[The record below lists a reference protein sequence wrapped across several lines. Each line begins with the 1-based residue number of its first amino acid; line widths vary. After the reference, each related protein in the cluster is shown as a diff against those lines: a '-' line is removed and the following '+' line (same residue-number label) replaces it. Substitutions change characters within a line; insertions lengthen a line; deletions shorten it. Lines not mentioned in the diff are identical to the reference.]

1 MTEGIQTQAAEETTE
16 TQGTEAA
23 TDSRVR
29 VSYNQDVPKMTLT
42 VRFDKEVVE
51 LPAGEELFAQH
62 PDVKDHLAL
71 VGLTTY
77 LQRESSR
84 QKDAE
89 KIEAADK
96 AYETLLNKGI
106 EAFARKAGGGPRGPR
121 KADKIA
127 ALAALKG
134 ATTAAVEKV
143 LSTKTKEEQ
152 DAILNNKKVLAKL
165 AKMNQGDEEL
175 DLSV

>member
-1 MTEGIQTQAAEETTE
+1 MTEATVTQTQEEATNVAEATT
-16 TQGTEAA
+16 

-84 QKDAE
+84 SKDAE

-96 AYETLLNKGI
+96 AYEKLLNEGI
-106 EAFARKAGGGPRGPR
+106 KAFERKAGGGPRGPR

-143 LSTKTKEEQ
+143 LSTKSKEEQ

-165 AKMNQGDEEL
+165 AKMNQGEEEL

>member
-1 MTEGIQTQAAEETTE
+1 MTEATE
-16 TQGTEAA
+16 TQTHDEVDTTPA
-23 TDSRVR
+23 TDSRIR

-96 AYETLLNKGI
+96 AYEKLLNEGI
-106 EAFARKAGGGPRGPR
+106 KAFERKTGGGPRGPR
-121 KADKIA
+121 KADKVA

-134 ATTAAVEKV
+134 ATTAAVEKA
-143 LSTKTKEEQ
+143 LSGMSKEQQ
-152 DAILNNKKVLAKL
+152 DEILNHKKVLAKL
-165 AKMNQGDEEL
+165 AKMNQGEEEL